1 MEKRPLK
8 KVKCV
13 ESGIVY
19 SSIDECAKAVN
30 SHKGKVSKLEQIYSA
45 EFNLNSALEMMFN
58 TAVKEKFTLDYL
70 YSQKDAQVGADRDV
84 VLKQIAKVFGLENKK
99 FAEMRLF
106 NIFINMTKPEFK
118 IRQRYTPDTQLGTH
132 RVTHTDKETGKQVTE
147 QSIAIR
153 PKGEGYKEWED
164 EEIELSRMQ
173 VLYYYIQA
181 KNPTSYKILT
191 DMGDETHPPK
201 GQFDKYEFND
211 LINQLTPQ
219 EKLMGDIL
227 QLAAEKYYDKLN
239 QYHIEKYHT
248 ELGKVK
254 GYFPRKTSTIQEK
267 VYEPFNDY
275 TQSMSNQRFQKQRTA
290 GAGSRIKP
298 ANALEVLFTHIE
310 QANTILIMIKQLDI
324 MNRVFSNPD
333 LKEKIRVVWGDRVQ
347 QDFYNQIAGNLFG
360 GQTSAL
366 SNAEKDC
373 ASIINNVIKSQI
385 FAKPQ
390 VGVKQL
396 MSFMNY
402 GVGDEYVSA
411 GEWWLE
417 FAKQTLTPTQWKKN
431 VEYMMSIPYIK
442 DRFGRGGSQDA
453 LKQQLETRFYAK
465 INLLDSI
472 FSAPIRLGD
481 IGAIILGGKPYID
494 ILIRKGYT
502 EEQAQ
507 RIFIEKTVNDQQ
519 SGIPSTL
526 SNMQRNSSK
535 SPLSKMFFAYQ
546 NTPHQYFRTAYNS
559 IVRFKQNPNLKTGL
573 DMAKITSIYM
583 YIFPLLFN
591 MASSLS
597 VAIATGQGDD
607 DELWKDI
614 WKSCIGG
621 FTFIPIAGSFINSIW
636 TGLHGEGVYGGD
648 WFASAAGKANTIAR
662 HASKG
667 EITPMDIFLAVA
679 LFGEAKTGLPLTA
692 LGTELSG
699 VGDIAQG
706 KVAKGLLKVAGFTDY
721 RAKKVT
727 GEDE

>member
-1 MEKRPLK
+1 
-8 KVKCV
+8 
-13 ESGIVY
+13 
-19 SSIDECAKAVN
+19 
-30 SHKGKVSKLEQIYSA
+30 
-45 EFNLNSALEMMFN
+45 
-58 TAVKEKFTLDYL
+58 
-70 YSQKDAQVGADRDV
+70 
-84 VLKQIAKVFGLENKK
+84 
-99 FAEMRLF
+99 
-106 NIFINMTKPEFK
+106 
-118 IRQRYTPDTQLGTH
+118 
-132 RVTHTDKETGKQVTE
+132 
-147 QSIAIR
+147 
-153 PKGEGYKEWED
+153 
-164 EEIELSRMQ
+164 
-173 VLYYYIQA
+173 
-181 KNPTSYKILT
+181 
-191 DMGDETHPPK
+191 
-201 GQFDKYEFND
+201 
-211 LINQLTPQ
+211 
-219 EKLMGDIL
+219 
-227 QLAAEKYYDKLN
+227 
-239 QYHIEKYHT
+239 
-248 ELGKVK
+248 
-254 GYFPRKTSTIQEK
+254 
-267 VYEPFNDY
+267 
-275 TQSMSNQRFQKQRTA
+275 
-290 GAGSRIKP
+290 
-298 ANALEVLFTHIE
+298 
-310 QANTILIMIKQLDI
+310 MIKQLDI

-396 MSFMNY
+396 TSFMNY

-431 VEYMMSIPYIK
+431 VEYMMSIPYMK